1 MYINSEVRSIVRN
14 ITKIEKEL
22 KKKRVLL
29 DRIVKR
35 LQKEEN
41 MLKVLLN
48 SEK

>member
-22 KKKRVLL
+22 KKKRILL